1 MAEKEERGDFT
12 RRKTKLALLAATI
25 LVVATL
31 LFTPIIP
38 VKAEIAHGQTVMN
51 PQYQKILSY
60 GNFSAAFNL
69 QNFVLD
75 ISTSN
80 TWINITAESFT
91 VVANT
96 ETIMNQTTA
105 HLTIQ
110 LTNVNAVIPINNDNP
125 SYFNLQIGSATL
137 NVDLTMQG
145 QYVSYAFY
153 ANTVTSVAQ
162 LIQNV
167 LNNI

>member
-1 MAEKEERGDFT
+1 MTEKEERGDFT

-60 GNFSAAFNL
+60 GNFSVAFDL
-69 QNFVLD
+69 QNFACNFTD
-75 ISTSN
+75 TSHN
-80 TWINITAESFT
+80 AFYVTAQHFN
-91 VVANT
+91 VVSNT
-96 ETIMNQTTA
+96 ETISNNQTTI
-105 HLTIQ
+105 HLNLQ
-110 LTNVNAVIPINNDNP
+110 LTNVNAQINGM
-125 SYFNLQIGSATL
+125 NLSIGSATL
-137 NVDLTMQG
+137 NVDVAMQG